1 MNQLSKLGN
10 YPLTII
16 TSNIS
21 TLFIGIVLI
30 WIAYQL
36 GTDNQTYLFNWLIIL
51 LGLVLGWGIGTL
63 LSPFNPDEKESFSGM
78 AKAISAFISGYILC
92 KMDKFF
98 EVIQSRDFFQESTLE
113 RVILFLVAFF
123 LSMIIVFIN
132 RTYFLKVVEKQNP
145 SENQ

>member
-1 MNQLSKLGN
+1 MNRLSKLGN

-21 TLFIGIVLI
+21 TLFIGIALI
-30 WIAYQL
+30 WIAYEL
-36 GTDNQTYLFNWLIIL
+36 GTDEQAYLFNWLFIL
-51 LGLVLGWGIGTL
+51 LGLVIGWGVGTL
-63 LSPFNPDEKESFSGM
+63 LSPFNPDEKENFSGM
-78 AKAISAFISGYILC
+78 VKAISAFISGYILA

-98 EVIQSRDFFQESTLE
+98 EVIQSRDFFEEGTLE
-113 RVILFLVAFF
+113 RIILFLVAFF

-132 RTYFLKVVEKQNP
+132 RTYFLKILERPNQ

>member
-1 MNQLSKLGN
+1 MNRLSKLGN

-21 TLFIGIVLI
+21 TLFIGITLI
-30 WIAYQL
+30 WIAYEL
-36 GTDNQTYLFNWLIIL
+36 GIDEQAYLFNWLVIL
-51 LGLVLGWGIGTL
+51 LGLVLGWGVGTL
-63 LSPFNPDEKESFSGM
+63 LSPFNPDEKENFSGM
-78 AKAISAFISGYILC
+78 VKAISAFISGYILA

-113 RVILFLVAFF
+113 RIILFLVAFF

-132 RTYFLKVVEKQNP
+132 RTYFLKIVEKQNQ
-145 SENQ
+145 SEN

>member
-1 MNQLSKLGN
+1 MNRLSKLGN

-21 TLFIGIVLI
+21 TLFIGIALI
-30 WIAYQL
+30 WLAYEL
-36 GTDNQTYLFNWLIIL
+36 GADDQAYLFNWLIIL
-51 LGLVLGWGIGTL
+51 LGFVIGWGIGTL
-63 LSPFNPDEKESFSGM
+63 LSPFNPDEKENFSGM
-78 AKAISAFISGYILC
+78 VKAISAFISGYILA

-98 EVIQSRDFFQESTLE
+98 EVIPSRDFFQESTLE
-113 RVILFLVAFF
+113 RIILFLVAFF

-132 RTYFLKVVEKQNP
+132 RTYFLKILERPNQ

>member
-1 MNQLSKLGN
+1 MNRLSKLGN

-21 TLFIGIVLI
+21 TLFIGIALI
-30 WIAYQL
+30 WIAYEL

-51 LGLVLGWGIGTL
+51 LGLVIGWGVGTL
-63 LSPFNPDEKESFSGM
+63 LSPFNPDEKENFSGM

-98 EVIQSRDFFQESTLE
+98 EVIQSRDFFQENTLE
-113 RVILFLVAFF
+113 RIILFLVAFF

-132 RTYFLKVVEKQNP
+132 RTYFLKILERPNQ

>member
-1 MNQLSKLGN
+1 MKLLAKLGN
-10 YPLTII
+10 YPLTIV

-21 TLFIGIVLI
+21 TSFIGIALI
-30 WIAYQL
+30 WIAYEL
-36 GTDNQTYLFNWLIIL
+36 GTDEQAYLFNWLIIL

-63 LSPFNPDEKESFSGM
+63 LSPFNPDEKENFSGM

-98 EVIQSRDFFQESTLE
+98 EVIQSKDFFQETTLE
-113 RVILFLVAFF
+113 RIILFVVAFF

-132 RTYFLKVVEKQNP
+132 RTYFLKMVERQNQ